1 MNTLSDFSNIAGI
14 VGVIFLLTAFFLL
27 NTNKLSP
34 KDLKYQIMNLSGAIL
49 ILFSLFFHWNT
60 ASVLIEIA
68 WIIISLIGIFKTIRN
83 TNKMLMK
90 DNIYSLFDNKKSMT
104 NAETNFNT

>member
-1 MNTLSDFSNIAGI
+1 MNTLSDFSNVAGI

-27 NTNKLSP
+27 NTNKLSA
-34 KDLKYQIMNLSGAIL
+34 KDLKYQVMNLSGAIL

-68 WIIISLIGIFKTIRN
+68 WITISLIGIIKAIRN
-83 TNKMLMK
+83 TNKISMK
-90 DNIYSLFDNKKSMT
+90 DNIYSLDNKKSIK
-104 NAETNFNT
+104 NAEKNFNI

>member
-1 MNTLSDFSNIAGI
+1 MNTISEISNIVGI
-14 VGVIFLLTAFFLL
+14 CGVIFLLTAYFLL

-34 KDLKYQIMNLSGAIL
+34 KDLKYQVMNLSGAIL

-68 WIIISLIGIFKTIRN
+68 WISISIIGIIKTLKKN
-83 TNKMLMK
+83 NNSTSNNVYSFTNK
-90 DNIYSLFDNKKSMT
+90 KK
-104 NAETNFNT
+104 AILKK